1 MEEQNPFLL
10 DIEEKAEYTLDELK
24 DIQCKLEEKKQSMDE
39 ILQPL
44 FPAKNGFYS
53 YEDFK
58 YRCSMGFR
66 QKIIHPDSEVLP
78 EKQLYTIGDGGDG
91 KNCIICCTPFSHEP
105 TEFNKN
111 MNSSSRFIASQQIIN
126 SLEEVGYNGHFY
138 LLNGGFPNPTGT
150 EMKYAGVPYSFKIFM
165 MLEAK
170 KLGFEKVIWI
180 DSGCYATTNP
190 RRLFDILDEQETL
203 MHTVNNSNN
212 NYDAMVF
219 EKTIQLLNTITGSN
233 IYDAH
238 YINTVT
244 FGLNVKSK
252 IITKIIEEYY
262 DMVKLGRPFLSIFP
276 EEIVLTSIFNKPE
289 YRHLLYNQLESRV
302 LNIHERNM
310 DLATAKQHGYYFLH
324 RNYA

>member
-1 MEEQNPFLL
+1 MR
-10 DIEEKAEYTLDELK
+10 
-24 DIQCKLEEKKQSMDE
+24 KK
-39 ILQPL
+39 
-44 FPAKNGFYS
+44 
-53 YEDFK
+53 
-58 YRCSMGFR
+58 
-66 QKIIHPDSEVLP
+66 
-78 EKQLYTIGDGGDG
+78 
-91 KNCIICCTPFSHEP
+91 
-105 TEFNKN
+105 
-111 MNSSSRFIASQQIIN
+111 
-126 SLEEVGYNGHFY
+126 
-138 LLNGGFPNPTGT
+138 
-150 EMKYAGVPYSFKIFM
+150 
-165 MLEAK
+165 
-170 KLGFEKVIWI
+170 
-180 DSGCYATTNP
+180 
-190 RRLFDILDEQETL
+190 FDILDEQETL